1 MFWGGGIKQ
10 IYFVLFL
17 ATLESVLFGQCV
29 NVECFLSQNKAIT
42 KGTWNHW
49 HSTCIFTAAPTDCKR
64 AKLPFAFWIIW
75 NSLSSYPLRCL
86 LVDSQQTATPLCQQ
100 TEFPFCKNILISSVK
115 HCDFIR
121 ITKHATFPST
131 CARWSWL
138 ICTSTSTC
146 WTAADRLATALHSCI
161 QNEWAGC
168 ESAAQSSLLIPL
180 LPIFLHFQA
189 LVYVFST
196 FPPVSLSALWC
207 NQCVWVCVL

>member
-29 NVECFLSQNKAIT
+29 DVECFLSQNKAIT

-75 NSLSSYPLRCL
+75 NSLSPYLTAVFAGRLTADRSPTVSADRVSFLQKHSHQLR
-86 LVDSQQTATPLCQQ
+86 QTLWFYQDHP
-100 TEFPFCKNILISSVK
+100 
-115 HCDFIR
+115 
-121 ITKHATFPST
+121 TFPSA

-168 ESAAQSSLLIPL
+168 ESAEQSSLLIPL